1 MAAGGEAAEDGE
13 DGAMQADGDRDGAQ
27 LSDADDEGGGADG
40 TALALEQEP
49 EAEPEPEAPGD
60 PDAPHAGGARPKLML
75 REFWRVVY
83 RVYI

>member
-49 EAEPEPEAPGD
+49 EAEPD